1 MAFWSVTSAM
11 AGQMETFG
19 WRAWMAFWAAWRV
32 VEVRPV
38 MKILEAPAA
47 AKAWAVARPM
57 PELPPVMKTWASGS
71 VSLA

>member
-1 MAFWSVTSAM
+1 
-11 AGQMETFG
+11 
-19 WRAWMAFWAAWRV
+19 MAFWAAWRV